1 MSCLYTSR
9 KNATATK
16 MRETLT
22 SNGGKV
28 LIGAAD
34 RGRISIT
41 EIQTETKA
49 NWQYFRQ
56 QIPADC

>member
-1 MSCLYTSR
+1 MSCLYTNR

-34 RGRISIT
+34 RGRISST

-49 NWQYFRQ
+49 NWL
-56 QIPADC
+56 